1 MKPVPAFPP
10 ACRRPAAFTLVELL
24 VAMSITVVMVALVIE
39 ITGNV
44 LNIWTHTTGT
54 LATENQAALIFD
66 LVAKDLR
73 GAVMKR
79 DGRVWIAAT
88 IQNDQ
93 TGAGDAAITVVS
105 STGVAG
111 APLESWAAGT
121 GIIKPG
127 QGSPGTTG
135 SSLNIPT
142 YTPPVSAAA
151 TLTTGNMV
159 SLNSPTAPSPSSYRF
174 GQAGVWLRL
183 FTTQPDNALPVGA
196 VSGTPNGQNDSVPR
210 AVGYQIARIALTPT
224 DYANN
229 LFHYYLFR
237 STVRPWATAVDTPSG
252 NVSNV
257 LQSQG
262 RSTFG
267 AGYDFFY
274 TFTAGLH
281 TAITA
286 SYSTSSSGGTNLG
299 DAGTIRT
306 PNLQQLLGN
315 NVVDFGVRFWGL
327 AYDSSHNLMPVL
339 LFPVSNTNTGFAAS
353 TEDGFTR
360 TVGPGGVAV
369 AAIKPPPANFSGG
382 AGNMTYAFAYT
393 KGGGS
398 GTPNTP
404 CTPAFCDVFLRILD
418 DEGARLI
425 SLIESG
431 KLLPPNGVTNGNFW
445 WQTAEQHSQVYTRRV
460 ELLAS
465 PM

>member
-1 MKPVPAFPP
+1 
-10 ACRRPAAFTLVELL
+10 
-24 VAMSITVVMVALVIE
+24 MSITVVMVALVIE

-93 TGAGDAAITVVS
+93 TGAGDAGITVVS

-306 PNLQQLLGN
+306 PNLQRLRATTSSISGCG
-315 NVVDFGVRFWGL
+315 FGVGL
-327 AYDSSHNLMPVL
+327 RLQPQPDARPV
-339 LFPVSNTNTGFAAS
+339 VSGFQHQHRICRVHGGRLHP
-353 TEDGFTR
+353 DGWSR
-360 TVGPGGVAV
+360 WCRVE
-369 AAIKPPPANFSGG
+369 AIKPPPANFT
-382 AGNMTYAFAYT
+382 AA
-393 KGGGS
+393 
-398 GTPNTP
+398 
-404 CTPAFCDVFLRILD
+404 PA
-418 DEGARLI
+418 
-425 SLIESG
+425 
-431 KLLPPNGVTNGNFW
+431 T
-445 WQTAEQHSQVYTRRV
+445 
-460 ELLAS
+460 
-465 PM
+465 